1 MSYNLQ
7 IADYGALLMDQGD
20 RKLVVLILQMPVKD
34 FLGSELNVLPLKIT
48 FLKSI
53 SFSGKGRKKS

>member
-1 MSYNLQ
+1 
-7 IADYGALLMDQGD
+7 MDQEG
-20 RKLVVLILQMPVKD
+20 RKLAVLTLQMLVKD

-53 SFSGKGRKKS
+53 SFSGKGRKKSLSLSSLKSHLQI